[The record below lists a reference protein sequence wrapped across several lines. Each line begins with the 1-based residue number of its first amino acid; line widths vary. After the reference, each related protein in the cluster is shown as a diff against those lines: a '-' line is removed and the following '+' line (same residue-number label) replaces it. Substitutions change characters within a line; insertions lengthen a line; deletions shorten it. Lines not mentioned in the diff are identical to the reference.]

1 MPRPNPSDWCRAISS
16 RGLKDLAPDE
26 VVLAIDATNTDDL
39 QRLHDL
45 QP

>member
-16 RGLKDLAPDE
+16 RRLKDLAPDE